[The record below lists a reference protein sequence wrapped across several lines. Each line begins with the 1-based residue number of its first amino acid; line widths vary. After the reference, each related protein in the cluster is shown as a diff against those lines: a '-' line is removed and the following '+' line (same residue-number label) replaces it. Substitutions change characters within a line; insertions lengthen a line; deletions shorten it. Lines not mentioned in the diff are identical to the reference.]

1 LHIIALT
8 AAGKLLFPAAC
19 QPRRLWVCFFFFL
32 KYHRRLAESYY
43 EIIKLENRLI
53 QV

>member
-19 QPRRLWVCFFFFL
+19 QPGRLWVFSFF